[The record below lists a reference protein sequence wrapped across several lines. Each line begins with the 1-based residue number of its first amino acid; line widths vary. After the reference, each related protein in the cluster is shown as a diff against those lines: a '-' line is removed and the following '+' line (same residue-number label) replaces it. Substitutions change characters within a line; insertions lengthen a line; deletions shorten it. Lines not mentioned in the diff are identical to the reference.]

1 VLRKRAHTNL
11 ALEPAPLQ
19 KEHIMKK
26 NILIILA
33 VLLASSFATLAAVGE
48 TSSDALNVNTAIQG
62 QNEILV
68 STSAL
73 SISTWAS
80 NSYTERTITSTE
92 VGNSTSV
99 GYVNVKSNNRSGY
112 ELAVTATPLTS
123 GAFTIDYAL
132 AVGSA
137 GFDTAS
143 TTNAGNKITVTSLTG
158 LTVTPYEILVTVDK
172 NDYDNQPSG
181 DYSGDITFNY
191 TAK

>member
-1 VLRKRAHTNL
+1 
-11 ALEPAPLQ
+11 
-19 KEHIMKK
+19 MKK

-33 VLLASSFATLAAVGE
+33 VLLASSFATLAAVDG

-112 ELAVTATPLTS
+112 ELAVTATPLAS
-123 GAFTIDYAL
+123 GSFTIDYAL
-132 AVGSA
+132 AVGDA
-137 GFDTAS
+137 DYDTAS

-158 LTVTPYEILVTVDK
+158 LTVTPYEILVTVDSS
-172 NDYDNQPSG
+172 DYANQPSG